1 MTQAVSGTAVWPG
14 PTANWDLFSPRLVLG
29 AATAEGRQETAKVER
44 TTLQAG
50 LVQGGLIS
58 D

>member
-14 PTANWDLFSPRLVLG
+14 PTANWDLFSPHLVLG